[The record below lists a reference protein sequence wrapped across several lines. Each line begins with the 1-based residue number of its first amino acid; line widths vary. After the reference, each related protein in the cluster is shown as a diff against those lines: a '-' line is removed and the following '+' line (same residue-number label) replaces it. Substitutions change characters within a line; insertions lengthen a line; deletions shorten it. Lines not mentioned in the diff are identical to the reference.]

1 MNKYIDKYAV
11 IVNSDTNEGLLV
23 SDCYVFTDWEL
34 HEFEDEEAARD
45 YIEEN
50 GIILKEELY
59 EDLYQ
64 QDH

>member
-11 IVNSDTNEGLLV
+11 IVNSDTNKGLLV
-23 SDCYVFTDWEL
+23 SDYYVFTDWEL

>member
-11 IVNSDTNEGLLV
+11 IVNSDTNKGLLV
-23 SDCYVFTDWEL
+23 SDWEL

-59 EDLYQ
+59 EDLHQ

>member
-1 MNKYIDKYAV
+1 MITPTYKQLYSIAK
-11 IVNSDTNEGLLV
+11 SKGLLV

>member
-23 SDCYVFTDWEL
+23 SNCYVFTDCEL

-64 QDH
+64 QDN

>member
-1 MNKYIDKYAV
+1 MITNI
-11 IVNSDTNEGLLV
+11 NEGLLV
-23 SDCYVFTDWEL
+23 SNCYVFTDWEL

-59 EDLYQ
+59 EDLHQ
-64 QDH
+64 QDN

>member
-1 MNKYIDKYAV
+1 MNKNIDKYAV

-23 SDCYVFTDWEL
+23 SNCCVFTDWEL
-34 HEFEDEEAARD
+34 HKFEDEEAARD

-59 EDLYQ
+59 EDLHQ
-64 QDH
+64 QDN

>member
-11 IVNSDTNEGLLV
+11 IVNSDTNKGLLV
-23 SDCYVFTDWEL
+23 SDCYVFIDWEL

-64 QDH
+64 QDN